1 MELPNNLDA
10 EKQVLANMIFSKDAL
25 IEAGTRLKP
34 EDFYFEKNQI
44 IFATLMKIFN
54 ENKAKIEPS
63 VLIDRLS
70 MDNQLEKVGDAA
82 YIIELCDSFI
92 DISNSRYYINTVEER
107 SILRKLILLSNSIIT
122 NWKKEVDGNIADYIN
137 QIEKETLSIT
147 KQRRV
152 ENFVKMDTALQQYK
166 LRTQEL
172 ISGTNA
178 NEGTKTGIPTL
189 DRITLGFH
197 PGDLIILAA
206 RPSVGKSALALNFL
220 VNAAKSSDKATV
232 MFSLE
237 MGVDQLTNR
246 ILASTSGIS
255 IRKIQTAKFN
265 KEEELR
271 VSKAIRDLQEMK
283 IFIDETPAI
292 KVIEMRAKL
301 QKLQAAYGDIGLIVV
316 DYIGLI
322 TPDFRSKKDNRS
334 LELGEI
340 SAALKA
346 LARDF
351 KTPILVLSQLNR
363 GVDARKDKIPMLSDL
378 RESGAI
384 EQDADIVL
392 FIHRNDYGES
402 TDGEKVSPEAES
414 ISETKLIIAKHRNG
428 ALGTIDMLFY
438 KHISKFFE
446 LDNQTNRV
454 MTGDKNA

>member
-172 ISGTNA
+172 ISGTNS

-246 ILASTSGIS
+246 ILAATSGIS
-255 IRKIQTAKFN
+255 IRKIQTASFN

-363 GVDARKDKIPMLSDL
+363 GVEGRKDKIPMLSDL

-392 FIHRNDYGES
+392 FIHRNDYGET

-454 MTGDKNA
+454 MTGDKSA

>member
-1 MELPNNLDA
+1 MYGGNGL
-10 EKQVLANMIFSKDAL
+10 
-25 IEAGTRLKP
+25 
-34 EDFYFEKNQI
+34 
-44 IFATLMKIFN
+44 TL
-54 ENKAKIEPS
+54 
-63 VLIDRLS
+63 R
-70 MDNQLEKVGDAA
+70 
-82 YIIELCDSFI
+82 
-92 DISNSRYYINTVEER
+92 
-107 SILRKLILLSNSIIT
+107 
-122 NWKKEVDGNIADYIN
+122 
-137 QIEKETLSIT
+137 
-147 KQRRV
+147 
-152 ENFVKMDTALQQYK
+152 
-166 LRTQEL
+166 
-172 ISGTNA
+172 
-178 NEGTKTGIPTL
+178 
-189 DRITLGFH
+189 
-197 PGDLIILAA
+197 
-206 RPSVGKSALALNFL
+206 LALNFL

-246 ILASTSGIS
+246 ILAATSGIS
-255 IRKIQTAKFN
+255 IRKIQTASFN

-363 GVDARKDKIPMLSDL
+363 GVEGRKDKIPMLSDL

>member
-1 MELPNNLDA
+1 
-10 EKQVLANMIFSKDAL
+10 
-25 IEAGTRLKP
+25 
-34 EDFYFEKNQI
+34 
-44 IFATLMKIFN
+44 MKIFH

-70 MDNQLEKVGDAA
+70 VDNQLEKIGDAA

-107 SILRKLILLSNSIIT
+107 SILRKLILLSNNIIT
-122 NWKKEVDGNIADYIN
+122 NWKKEIDGNIADYIN
-137 QIEKETLSIT
+137 QIEKDTLTIT

-172 ISGTNA
+172 ISGINST
-178 NEGTKTGIPTL
+178 EGTKTGIPSL

-197 PGDLIILAA
+197 PGDLVILAA

-220 VNAAKSSDKATV
+220 VNAAKSSNKATV

-237 MGVDQLTNR
+237 MGIDQLTNR
-246 ILASTSGIS
+246 ILAATSGIS
-255 IRKIQTAKFN
+255 IRKIQTAMFN
-265 KEEELR
+265 KEEEMR
-271 VSKAIRDLQEMK
+271 VSKAIRDLQETK

-402 TDGEKVSPEAES
+402 TDGEKISPEAES

-428 ALGTIDMLFY
+428 SLGTIDMLFY

-454 MTGDKNA
+454 MTGDKSS